1 LQQLRST
8 YKQLLINGNQ
18 KTPAPCFLWEELGSL
33 MNKINLSG
41 SHIMKPFL
49 SFLLFLALFG
59 CTTYYI
65 PIESF
70 KNQFNGIDSTKLR
83 MVEINVPVY
92 INGVTSNTY
101 PANPIDTIDCVDEN
115 NKSFKLAN
123 GPSIEIRFTD
133 KNDDRTIFYFDTI
146 YLQDSLIVGAKSRL
160 VPTIRDA
167 IPLIDVKL
175 IEVQD
180 GKKDFHYIKNDE

>member
-1 LQQLRST
+1 
-8 YKQLLINGNQ
+8 
-18 KTPAPCFLWEELGSL
+18 
-33 MNKINLSG
+33 
-41 SHIMKPFL
+41 MKPFL

-101 PANPIDTIDCVDEN
+101 PIDTIDCVDEN